1 MPTHQPEATKE
12 NSSHDTNRQDDTIG
26 RSHQR
31 SQSEQVGIHCQ
42 HPFVN
47 CILDAPFSLRWKPL
61 NIKRYDETTYLDEH
75 LEAYITQVNLYT
87 NDDVIL
93 CRVFPTSLKG
103 HALTWW
109 HQLLARSIDMF
120 ATLVEH
126 FGAQYAT
133 CRPHEK

>member
-42 HPFVN
+42 HPFIN

-75 LEAYITQVNLYT
+75 LEAYITQ
-87 NDDVIL
+87 
-93 CRVFPTSLKG
+93 
-103 HALTWW
+103 ALTWW